1 MHKIVEVDV
10 IGDFSLRLTYD
21 DGLVCDINLYQYAPS
36 PVFSNASLFIKFGL
50 LPDGSLEWLPD
61 IKISASELRKKG
73 EYVSHTLAVRE
84 QNFADIISRAFYD
97 AVIENRPEILQA
109 ALKTAVDKHGNSTV
123 AKEAG
128 AKSRTSLYK
137 SLNKNTHVSLATV
150 VSLAHT
156 VLQLEEK

>member
-1 MHKIVEVDV
+1 MHKIVDVDV
-10 IGDFSLRLTYD
+10 VGDFSLRLTYD
-21 DGLVCDINLYQYAPS
+21 DGLIYDVNLYRYAS
-36 PVFSNASLFIKFGL
+36 YPVFSHASQFIRFGL
-50 LPDGSLEWLPD
+50 LPDGSLEWPD
-61 IKISASELRKKG
+61 ITISSSALREKG
-73 EYVSHTLAVRE
+73 TYVGHTLAVRE
-84 QNFADIISRAFYD
+84 RDFADIISRAFYD

-109 ALKTAVDKHGNSTV
+109 ALKIAVDKHGNSTV

-137 SLNKNTHVSLATV
+137 SLNKNTNVSLATV

>member
-1 MHKIVEVDV
+1 MHKIIDVDV
-10 IGDFSLRLTYD
+10 TGDFSLRLTYE
-21 DGLVCDINLYQYAPS
+21 DGLICDVDLYQYAPG

-50 LPDGSLEWLPD
+50 LPDGALEWLPD
-61 IKISASELRKKG
+61 IKISASDLRKKG
-73 EYVSHTLAVRE
+73 VYVGHTLAVRE
-84 QNFADIISRAFYD
+84 RHFADIISRAFYD

-137 SLNKNTHVSLATV
+137 SLNKDTNVSLATV

>member
-1 MHKIVEVDV
+1 MHKIVDVDV

-21 DGLVCDINLYQYAPS
+21 DGLICDVNLYHYAS
-36 PVFSNASLFIKFGL
+36 HPVFSNASLFVRFGL
-50 LPDGSLEWLPD
+50 LPDGSLEWPD
-61 IKISASELRKKG
+61 ITISSSVLREKG
-73 EYVSHTLAVRE
+73 ENVGHTLAVRE
-84 QNFADIISRAFYD
+84 RNFADIISRAFYD

-109 ALKTAVDKHGNSTV
+109 ALKIAVDKHGNSTV

-137 SLNKNTHVSLATV
+137 SLNKNTNVSLATV

>member
-1 MHKIVEVDV
+1 MHKIVDVDV
-10 IGDFSLRLTYD
+10 VGDFSLRLTYD
-21 DGLVCDINLYQYAPS
+21 DGLVCDVNLYHYAS
-36 PVFSNASLFIKFGL
+36 NPVFSNASLFIKFGL
-50 LPDGSLEWLPD
+50 LPDGTLEWGPD
-61 IKISASELRKKG
+61 VNISSSALRKKG

-84 QNFADIISRAFYD
+84 RNFADIISRAFYD
-97 AVIENRPEILQA
+97 AVMENRPEILQA
-109 ALKTAVDKHGNSTV
+109 ALKIAVEKHGNSTV

-137 SLNKNTHVSLATV
+137 SLNKNTNVSLATV